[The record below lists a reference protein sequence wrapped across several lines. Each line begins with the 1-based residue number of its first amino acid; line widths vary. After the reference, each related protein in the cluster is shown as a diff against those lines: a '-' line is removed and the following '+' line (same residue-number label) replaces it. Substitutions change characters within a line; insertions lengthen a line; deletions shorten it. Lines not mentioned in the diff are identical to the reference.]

1 MGKHQTG
8 KLVGLSGNVLV
19 KSNISKSKF
28 DNVFDIRED
37 LSLHIQ
43 NMRKIH
49 LLGFSIQRLWE
60 KSLETSRN
68 FSIGPLFSQ
77 FDRWVPMTWGLNPY
91 FIWGSKNFFLVVIHL
106 FGITK
111 CSKWLDLSGNTGNT
125 TYNEYIGRDHV
136 FQPQEEIYETPAP
149 P

>member
-1 MGKHQTG
+1 M
-8 KLVGLSGNVLV
+8 GLSGNVLV

-60 KSLETSRN
+60 KSLEISRN

-77 FDRWVPMTWGLNPY
+77 FDWWVPMTWALTP
-91 FIWGSKNFFLVVIHL
+91 IL
-106 FGITK
+106 FGAQRIF
-111 CSKWLDLSGNTGNT
+111 S
-125 TYNEYIGRDHV
+125 
-136 FQPQEEIYETPAP
+136 
-149 P
+149 

>member
-37 LSLHIQ
+37 FSLNIQ

-60 KSLETSRN
+60 KSLEISRN
-68 FSIGPLFSQ
+68 FSIGPLFKKKKLCM
-77 FDRWVPMTWGLNPY
+77 PMTWG
-91 FIWGSKNFFLVVIHL
+91 
-106 FGITK
+106 
-111 CSKWLDLSGNTGNT
+111 
-125 TYNEYIGRDHV
+125 
-136 FQPQEEIYETPAP
+136 
-149 P
+149 

>member
-1 MGKHQTG
+1 MEG
-8 KLVGLSGNVLV
+8 VLSIYTKYEENPFAV
-19 KSNISKSKF
+19 
-28 DNVFDIRED
+28 
-37 LSLHIQ
+37 
-43 NMRKIH
+43 
-49 LLGFSIQRLWE
+49 FSIQRLWG
-60 KSLETSRN
+60 KSLEISSN

-77 FDRWVPMTWGLNPY
+77 FDWWVPMTWGLNPY
-91 FIWGSKNFFLVVIHL
+91 FIWGSKNFFLAVIHL

-111 CSKWLDLSGNTGNT
+111 CSKWLNRTGNTGNT

>member
-28 DNVFDIRED
+28 DVFDIRED
-37 LSLHIQ
+37 FSLNIQ

-60 KSLETSRN
+60 KSLEISRN
-68 FSIGPLFSQ
+68 FSIGPLFSKLKLCM
-77 FDRWVPMTWGLNPY
+77 PMTWG
-91 FIWGSKNFFLVVIHL
+91 
-106 FGITK
+106 
-111 CSKWLDLSGNTGNT
+111 
-125 TYNEYIGRDHV
+125 
-136 FQPQEEIYETPAP
+136 
-149 P
+149 

>member
-19 KSNISKSKF
+19 KSKF

-37 LSLHIQ
+37 FSLNIQ

-60 KSLETSRN
+60 KSLEISRN
-68 FSIGPLFSQ
+68 LSIGPLFS
-77 FDRWVPMTWGLNPY
+77 
-91 FIWGSKNFFLVVIHL
+91 K
-106 FGITK
+106 
-111 CSKWLDLSGNTGNT
+111 
-125 TYNEYIGRDHV
+125 
-136 FQPQEEIYETPAP
+136 
-149 P
+149 

>member
-28 DNVFDIRED
+28 DVFDIRED
-37 LSLHIQ
+37 FSLNIQ

-60 KSLETSRN
+60 KSLEISRN
-68 FSIGPLFSQ
+68 LSIGPLFS
-77 FDRWVPMTWGLNPY
+77 
-91 FIWGSKNFFLVVIHL
+91 K
-106 FGITK
+106 
-111 CSKWLDLSGNTGNT
+111 
-125 TYNEYIGRDHV
+125 
-136 FQPQEEIYETPAP
+136 
-149 P
+149 